1 MVEMHFW
8 MLGVLFEPQYSY
20 GRIVLTKFFTFI
32 SILDDIYDSYST
44 LEESKLLTM
53 AMERSLYIYVGL
65 GGFNNPLMCCLILIL
80 EQLSIL
86 FRWDEQAAEHLPGY
100 MKFFYR
106 KVLATMKVIEKDLDS
121 QGNKHADYVKKLV
134 S

>member
-32 SILDDIYDSYST
+32 SIFDDIYDSYST

-53 AMERSLYIYVGL
+53 AMERSLYICVG
-65 GGFNNPLMCCLILIL
+65 
-80 EQLSIL
+80 
-86 FRWDEQAAEHLPGY
+86 
-100 MKFFYR
+100 
-106 KVLATMKVIEKDLDS
+106 
-121 QGNKHADYVKKLV
+121 
-134 S
+134 